1 MELVFPLLAMLALTF
16 IVSFSVGISRLIA
29 IRKRMVNPKYYRVM
43 TGYDEPAW
51 LTQINR
57 NYANL
62 LELPILFYVLV
73 LTALALDIQ
82 NSLISILAWLF
93 VVLRV
98 VHTFIHVTYNNT
110 LHRMLVF
117 AVSAIVLLVCW
128 IVLFIQILA

>member
-1 MELVFPLLAMLALTF
+1 MELIFPLLAMLALTF
-16 IVSFSVGISRLIA
+16 TVSFSVGISRLIA

-43 TGYDEPAW
+43 SGYDEPAW

-73 LTALALDIQ
+73 LTALALNIQ
-82 NSLISILAWLF
+82 DTLVTMLAWLF

-98 VHTFIHVTYNNT
+98 VHTCIHVTYNNT

-117 AVSAIVLLVCW
+117 AMSAIVLLVCW
-128 IVLFIQILA
+128 IVLVFSIF